1 MGHGALILGHAH
13 PAVVEAVRRQVGEG
27 THFGAGHALEVTWAE
42 QIISL
47 VDSVELVRFT
57 SSGTEATMLAL
68 RLARAFTG
76 RDLLAKVDG
85 HFHGW
90 HDAVSVDLGPDRSP
104 QSPPGVPTVV
114 RDLTRVIDPA
124 DPDGLERALGDS
136 RVAALILEP
145 SGAHFG
151 HTPLPDGYVARARE
165 LCDRTGTLLIVDEVI
180 TGFRVDTGGMQ
191 RVLNVTPDL
200 TTFGKIVA
208 GGLPGGAVGGRAE
221 IMEQLAVHGGHA
233 VVTHPGT
240 FNANPLSAAAGTTT
254 LALIAG
260 GAPLRAAERSAVEL
274 ERIWNERLRTIGVS
288 GRVWRLAS
296 MVHVELGDPV
306 AQEALSGELRD
317 AGADFFRTSAFL
329 STAHGDAELEDTQ
342 TAIDRALRRAAVV
355 AG

>member
-42 QIISL
+42 QIIAM

-57 SSGTEATMLAL
+57 SSGTEATMLAV

-76 RDLLAKVDG
+76 RDLLAKVTE

-90 HDAVSVDLGPDRSP
+90 HDAVSVDLGPDGRAL
-104 QSPPGVPTVV
+104 SPPGVPEVV

-124 DPDGLERALGDS
+124 DPDSLERALGDS
-136 RVAALILEP
+136 RVAALLIEP

-151 HTPLPDGYVARARE
+151 HTPLPDGFVTRARE

-200 TTFGKIVA
+200 STFGKIVA

-254 LALIAG
+254 LALIADG
-260 GAPLRAAERSAVEL
+260 EALRAAERGAVEL
-274 ERIWNERLRTIGVS
+274 ERIWNDRLRLIGVG

-296 MVHVELGDPV
+296 MVHVDLVDPI
-306 AQEALSGELRD
+306 AQEGLSRELRD

-329 STAHGDAELEDTQ
+329 SIAHGDAELEDTQ
-342 TAIDRALRRAAVV
+342 TAIDTALRRLSAV
-355 AG
+355 AQ